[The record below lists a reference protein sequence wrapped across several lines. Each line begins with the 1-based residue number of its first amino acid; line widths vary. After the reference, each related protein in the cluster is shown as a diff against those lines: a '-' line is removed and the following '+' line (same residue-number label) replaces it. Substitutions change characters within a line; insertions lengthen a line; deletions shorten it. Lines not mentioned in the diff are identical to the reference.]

1 MTTARSTPLFSKYGG
16 THSATS
22 PRSCRQWPKARDI
35 AGPMYYYPLT
45 ETSDARTGAWVP
57 SKIKSFIAD
66 FVRSTVRECV
76 TRALLA
82 SEPLITAFA
91 EIIHES
97 ERGSCVASNDDASG
111 SAYGV

>member
-1 MTTARSTPLFSKYGG
+1 
-16 THSATS
+16 
-22 PRSCRQWPKARDI
+22 
-35 AGPMYYYPLT
+35 MYYYPLT
-45 ETSDARTGAWVP
+45 EPSDARTGAWVP

-76 TRALLA
+76 TRVLLA

-111 SAYGV
+111 SAYGVKTRETLVQSQGAWCCAAILAFTYDTFKTIS